1 MTGRA
6 TKVGRECRRDCF
18 GADAICL
25 LEHEPLDAFGRF
37 ALAGVRADV
46 SVNRVDEP
54 VHLADCE
61 SAESSHAL
69 EKMLVLSIGNGVGPG
84 SLVDRLSEF
93 ANGRDHRS
101 IVQGWGAGLNRSTVQ
116 HVHSAMTIAA
126 TLDGHVRPSSER
138 VG

>member
-61 SAESSHAL
+61 SAEFSHAL
-69 EKMLVLSIGNGVGPG
+69 EKMLVLSIGRCHGNLGGITENLRGRFPLMPPLPF
-84 SLVDRLSEF
+84 SRCQMPRL
-93 ANGRDHRS
+93 
-101 IVQGWGAGLNRSTVQ
+101 
-116 HVHSAMTIAA
+116 
-126 TLDGHVRPSSER
+126 
-138 VG
+138 